1 MTDKK
6 LPQWQ
11 KLLLDLGPLVVFFAG
26 NKLGGIFWATG
37 AFMAA
42 TLVALIITYL
52 LTKKISKMLLFTA
65 VLVGV
70 FGSLTLYLH
79 NDLFIKIKVTLLNG
93 LFGAVLLGG
102 LWFDRLFLKDMLG
115 GSMQLVET
123 AWRTLTMR
131 WAAFFF
137 ILAGL
142 NEIVWRNFSNDAW
155 VNFKAFGLLGMTVL
169 FAFANA
175 PFMAKHMIED
185 DVKPSA
191 DG

>member
-1 MTDKK
+1 MTEKT

-11 KLLLDLGPLVVFFAG
+11 KLLLDLGPLVVFFAA
-26 NKLGGIFWATG
+26 NKFGGIFWATG

-42 TLVALIITYL
+42 TLVALTITYI
-52 LTKKISKMLLFTA
+52 LTRHISKMLLFTA

-93 LFGAVLLGG
+93 LFGLILLGG

-115 GSMQLVET
+115 GSMQLAAT
-123 AWRTLTMR
+123 AWRTLTLR
-131 WAAFFF
+131 WSVFFF

-142 NEIVWRNFSNDAW
+142 NEIVWRNFSNDTW
-155 VNFKAFGLLGMTVL
+155 VNFKAFGLLGLTLV

-175 PFMAKHMIED
+175 PFMARHMIED
-185 DVKPSA
+185 KEKPSA